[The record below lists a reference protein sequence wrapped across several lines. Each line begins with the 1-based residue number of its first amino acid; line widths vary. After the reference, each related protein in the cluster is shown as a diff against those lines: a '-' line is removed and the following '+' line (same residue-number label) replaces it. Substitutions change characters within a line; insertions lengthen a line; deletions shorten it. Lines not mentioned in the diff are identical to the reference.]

1 MFRTIHSWNAQAWP
15 YLYNTKLISSFSWL
29 LQITYISS
37 SAYMQVLSTN
47 IKFIYATHLNQL
59 NINVNSY
66 YLSIDSRKL
75 ENYSYSFIYR
85 FGHDGLNINLIL
97 SYHTLTQYM
106 ITITHYHWSLSITNS
121 LTKQQNSPT
130 HLHIRPNQEN
140 NKLIFSTPT
149 QSQDYRYCLKHNS
162 SSIINISSK
171 TNFQYIYIFCQA
183 YKISTLKFFLI

>member
-1 MFRTIHSWNAQAWP
+1 MSMSTQMKRFGAADIAVYISRTIHSWNARAWP

-47 IKFIYATHLNQL
+47 VKFIYATHLNQL
-59 NINVNSY
+59 TINVNSY
-66 YLSIDSRKL
+66 YLSIDLLKL

-85 FGHDGLNINLIL
+85 FGHDGLSTNLIL

-106 ITITHYHWSLSITNS
+106 ITITHNHWSLSITNS

-130 HLHIRPNQEN
+130 HLHI
-140 NKLIFSTPT
+140 
-149 QSQDYRYCLKHNS
+149 QSN
-162 SSIINISSK
+162 
-171 TNFQYIYIFCQA
+171 
-183 YKISTLKFFLI
+183 

>member
-1 MFRTIHSWNAQAWP
+1 MLFSLTMLLNSTRHVYIDADEMFGTADITAYMFRTIHSWNAQAWP

-47 IKFIYATHLNQL
+47 VKFIYATHLNQL
-59 NINVNSY
+59 TINVNSY
-66 YLSIDSRKL
+66 YLSIDLLKL

-85 FGHDGLNINLIL
+85 FGHDGHYANLIL

-140 NKLIFSTPT
+140 NKFDFL
-149 QSQDYRYCLKHNS
+149 N
-162 SSIINISSK
+162 
-171 TNFQYIYIFCQA
+171 TNTI
-183 YKISTLKFFLI
+183 TRL